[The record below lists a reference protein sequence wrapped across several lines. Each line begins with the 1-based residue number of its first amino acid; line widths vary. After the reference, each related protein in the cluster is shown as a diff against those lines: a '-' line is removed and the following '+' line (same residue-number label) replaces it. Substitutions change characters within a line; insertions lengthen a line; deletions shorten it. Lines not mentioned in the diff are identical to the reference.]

1 MLNVVLIGAV
11 VFSAFPLFV
20 RASGVVTNCTQADLV
35 AALNG
40 GGLVAF
46 SCDGT
51 ISLTNSTTVTNDV
64 ILDGSNHAVTISG
77 NNATRLFNVNPGIR
91 FTLINLTL
99 TDGRHHGSD
108 GTTNTSAEMGFGGAI
123 YNNAGFVELVNCT
136 LTNNAATG
144 GNSLDYVAGAP
155 ARGGAVFDS
164 GGTLVLSHCTLA
176 ANLAEGARA
185 TSVDSILLSVTE
197 ATRTAGLFSAAT
209 AS

>member
-1 MLNVVLIGAV
+1 
-11 VFSAFPLFV
+11 
-20 RASGVVTNCTQADLV
+20 
-35 AALNG
+35 
-40 GGLVAF
+40 
-46 SCDGT
+46 
-51 ISLTNSTTVTNDV
+51 
-64 ILDGSNHAVTISG
+64 
-77 NNATRLFNVNPGIR
+77 
-91 FTLINLTL
+91 
-99 TDGRHHGSD
+99 
-108 GTTNTSAEMGFGGAI
+108 MGFGGAI